1 MSLESTNYLSTTT
14 EENINQINNITNSE
28 KEDETKYNENEEE
41 SNEEKSNEEESNEEE
56 SNEEESNEEKSN
68 EEDNNIQN
76 FLLKSETNIFV
87 LSVDGVPQFYTKT
100 LKDAREQMW
109 NFAKLQRIKEVQYNT
124 YIRGCPNK
132 NRIEVIGCNKFSV
145 FFVDRVICRLC
156 ISEVQ
161 EIEIPSSEEIYKDAE
176 NNDPV
181 STPEIPPPTK
191 SFIWSFFGW

>member
-28 KEDETKYNENEEE
+28 KEDETKYNDSEN
-41 SNEEKSNEEESNEEE
+41 NEEKSNEEESNEEE
-56 SNEEESNEEKSN
+56 SND
-68 EEDNNIQN
+68 EDNNIQN

-109 NFAKLQRIKEVQYNT
+109 HFAKLQRIKEVQYNT

-176 NNDPV
+176 NNEPV
-181 STPEIPPPTK
+181 SSTPEIPPPTK

>member
-1 MSLESTNYLSTTT
+1 MSLESTNYLSATT

-28 KEDETKYNENEEE
+28 KEDETKYNDSEN
-41 SNEEKSNEEESNEEE
+41 NEEKSNEEESNEEE
-56 SNEEESNEEKSN
+56 SNEEDSNEESN
-68 EEDNNIQN
+68 DEDNNIQN

-109 NFAKLQRIKEVQYNT
+109 HFAKLQRIKEVQYNT

-176 NNDPV
+176 NNEPV

>member
-1 MSLESTNYLSTTT
+1 
-14 EENINQINNITNSE
+14 
-28 KEDETKYNENEEE
+28 
-41 SNEEKSNEEESNEEE
+41 
-56 SNEEESNEEKSN
+56 
-68 EEDNNIQN
+68 
-76 FLLKSETNIFV
+76 
-87 LSVDGVPQFYTKT
+87 
-100 LKDAREQMW
+100 MW
-109 NFAKLQRIKEVQYNT
+109 HFAKLQRIKEIQYNT

-176 NNDPV
+176 NNEPV
-181 STPEIPPPTK
+181 SSTPEIPPPTK

>member
-28 KEDETKYNENEEE
+28 KEDETKYNE
-41 SNEEKSNEEESNEEE
+41 EKSNEEESNEEE
-56 SNEEESNEEKSN
+56 SNEESND
-68 EEDNNIQN
+68 EDNNIQN

-109 NFAKLQRIKEVQYNT
+109 HFAKLQRIKEVQYNT

-176 NNDPV
+176 NNEPV
-181 STPEIPPPTK
+181 SSTPEIPPPTT
-191 SFIWSFFGW
+191 SFISSFFGW

>member
-1 MSLESTNYLSTTT
+1 MSLESTNYLSATT

-28 KEDETKYNENEEE
+28 KEDETKYNDSEN
-41 SNEEKSNEEESNEEE
+41 NEEKSNEEESNEEE
-56 SNEEESNEEKSN
+56 SNEEESND
-68 EEDNNIQN
+68 EDNNIQN

-109 NFAKLQRIKEVQYNT
+109 HFAKLQRIKEVQYNT

-176 NNDPV
+176 NNEPV
-181 STPEIPPPTK
+181 SSTPEIPPPTK